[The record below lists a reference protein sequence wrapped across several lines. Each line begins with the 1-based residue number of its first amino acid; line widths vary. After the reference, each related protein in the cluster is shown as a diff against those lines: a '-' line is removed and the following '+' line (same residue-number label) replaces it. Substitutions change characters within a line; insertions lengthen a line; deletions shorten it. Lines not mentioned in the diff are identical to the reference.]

1 MKTKIEY
8 GRRKNG
14 SLRANIKMTG
24 FWKNKMENGSFLSDI
39 FISIALSWRC
49 SKVRPG
55 YFRKRE
61 RKNAQSMFLT
71 CLPYGSLHDLLALI
85 LK

>member
-24 FWKNKMENGSFLSDI
+24 CRKNKMENGSFLSDI

-55 YFRKRE
+55 YFRKRQ

-71 CLPYGSLHDLLALI
+71 CFPYGSLHDLLASI